1 MLTTEDLR
9 RIVLYIG
16 SLGDL
21 VEEDHRDTFS
31 RIVLALINPERPET
45 IEAVIQNVEWAG
57 ATIGYL
63 EARWRAKERDA
74 KIQLES
80 AQAAVARSFREVQK
94 TLGNK
99 VTESLVD
106 QEIAASPKVI
116 DKALALSRTTEVAD
130 IFQSVRYAIKNR
142 HDGLLEASRN
152 ERQNARN

>member
-9 RIVLYIG
+9 RIVAYVE
-16 SLGDL
+16 SLGPF
-21 VEEDHRDTFS
+21 VEDEHKDTFS

-45 IEAVIQNVEWAG
+45 IESVIQNVEWAG
-57 ATIGYL
+57 AAIGYL
-63 EARWRAKERDA
+63 EARWRAKERSS
-74 KIQLES
+74 KINLES

-94 TLGNK
+94 ALGNK

-106 QEIAASPKVI
+106 QEIAASPTVI
-116 DKALALSRTTEVAD
+116 SAALDLSKTTEVAD
-130 IFQSVRYAIKNR
+130 ILQSIRYAIKNR